1 MKGGFMPLP
10 YPRRIATLPLTL
22 VAFALASP
30 PAWSQLEEIV
40 VTARKQEERLQD
52 VPISVS
58 AFTSEQLTERGARDM
73 YDVTRFTPGFSFEKV
88 NRYGVQGGVSRPVI
102 RGMSSI
108 LGEGN
113 AQVFVDGIPY
123 SDSILS
129 FPFDVVERVEVI
141 KGPQAALF
149 GRSTFSGAIN
159 LITKKGSNEPEHS
172 AGVRLAEYGDTE
184 VNLLSRGSI
193 VDDKLFYM
201 VHGRYYT
208 FDGMYRNTLDDGR
221 IGGEES
227 TNFNASIEWRPLE
240 GFSAILSGGITRD
253 RDDLAAIT
261 LQERFANNCYL
272 DVARQ
277 YYCGAVLDA
286 SSATLDRAGLNG
298 TEGLHRDSTRLSL
311 QLTFDLPAGLTLVS
325 NSGLF
330 STDMDYG
337 YDSTYQGAMARGAT
351 TVPGAPGYVRGAT
364 DPVRTGGVNRLE
376 ITDRDEWST
385 ELRLESD
392 QEARFRYMIGA
403 YYYQSRRSL
412 EEQHFLATAPTIFS
426 GETRVDNVAAFASV
440 GFDITDRWE
449 ATAELRYAEDTIGN
463 YNPVARPTAAL
474 RESTFDSVTPRVT
487 TTFKITP
494 ENMVYA
500 NFAMGN
506 KPGVINA
513 DPRFPP
519 ELCCADEEESWNY
532 EIGTKNRFFD
542 GRLMANLALYYI
554 DWKNQQITAAYTF
567 PTGGTQSYIRNAGG
581 SEIKGAELE
590 LEAAVSD
597 NFTAG
602 FTYALTDA
610 KFTELLDAEALQ
622 LFGDPSLAGK
632 KLFGVPEQTASV
644 YGKVG
649 FAVGADK
656 SGFLRGDVSY
666 TDRKYDQIYNL
677 AHTGEQVL
685 TNLSAGIESD
695 RWALTLFINNVFD
708 DHTPSSVTR
717 YVDQLNLNVPQY
729 TNSNPAQDNVPGSTV
744 TERAFFYPLAAK
756 RQIGVTAKWKF

>member
-1 MKGGFMPLP
+1 MPLP
-10 YPRRIATLPLTL
+10 YPRRIATLPLAL
-22 VAFALASP
+22 VALALASP

-52 VPISVS
+52 VPLAVS
-58 AFTSEQLTERGARDM
+58 AFTSEELTERGARDM

-102 RGMSSI
+102 RGMSNI

-123 SDSILS
+123 SDSIMS

-159 LITKKGSNEPEHS
+159 LITKKGGNEPEHS
-172 AGVRLAEYGDTE
+172 AGVRFAEFGDTE
-184 VNLLSRGSI
+184 VNLLSRGAI
-193 VDDKLFYM
+193 VADKLFYM

-208 FDGMYRNTLDDGR
+208 FDGMYRNTLDGGR

-227 TNFNASIEWRPLE
+227 TNFNASIEWRPVE

-272 DVARQ
+272 NVARQ
-277 YYCGAVLDA
+277 YYCGEMLDA
-286 SSATLDRAGLNG
+286 NAATLDRAGLNG
-298 TEGLHRDSTRLSL
+298 TEGLHRDSMRLSL
-311 QLTFDLPAGLTLVS
+311 QLSFDLPAGFTLVS

-330 STDMDYG
+330 STEMEYG
-337 YDSTYQGAMARGAT
+337 YDSSYQGAVARGAT
-351 TVPGAPGYVRGAT
+351 TVPGAPGYVRTPT
-364 DPVRTGGVNRLE
+364 DPVRTGGVNRNE
-376 ITDRDEWST
+376 VTDRDEWST
-385 ELRLESD
+385 ELRLESNR
-392 QEARFRYMIGA
+392 EARFRYMLGA
-403 YYYQSRRSL
+403 YYYQSRRWL
-412 EEQHFLATAPTIFS
+412 EERHFLTAPTVFS
-426 GETRVDNVAAFASV
+426 GEARVDNVAVFGAL

-463 YNPVARPTAAL
+463 YNPISRPTAPL
-474 RESTFDSVTPRVT
+474 RENTFDSVSPRVT

-500 NFAMGN
+500 NVAQGN
-506 KPGVINA
+506 KPGVINP

-532 EIGTKNRFFD
+532 EIGTKNRFLD
-542 GRLMANLALYYI
+542 GRLMANLAVYYI
-554 DWKNQQITAAYTF
+554 DWKDQQITSAFTF

-581 SEIKGAELE
+581 SEIKGAEFE
-590 LEAAVSD
+590 LEALVTD
-597 NFTAG
+597 NFTVG
-602 FTYALTDA
+602 FNYGLTDT
-610 KFTELLDAEALQ
+610 KFTELTDAEAGQ
-622 LFGDPSLAGK
+622 LFGDTSLKGK
-632 KLFGVPEQTASV
+632 KLFGVPEQQASV
-644 YGKVG
+644 YGKVDFALGAYHRG
-649 FAVGADK
+649 FV
-656 SGFLRGDVSY
+656 RGDVAF
-666 TDRKYDQIYNL
+666 TDRKYDQIFNL
-677 AHTGEQVL
+677 AHTGEQIL
-685 TNLSAGIESD
+685 TNLSAGIDSD
-695 RWALTLFINNVFD
+695 RWAVTLFVNNLFD
-708 DHTPSSVTR
+708 DRTPSSVTR

-729 TNSNPAQDNVPGSTV
+729 TNANPAQNNVPGT
-744 TERAFFYPLAAK
+744 TTLERAFFYPLASK
-756 RQIGVTAKWKF
+756 RQIGLTAKWKF

>member
-1 MKGGFMPLP
+1 MSLP
-10 YPRRIATLPLTL
+10 YPRRIATLPLAL
-22 VAFALASP
+22 VALALASP

-52 VPISVS
+52 VPLSVS
-58 AFTSEQLTERGARDM
+58 AFTNEQLTERGARDM
-73 YDVTRFTPGFSFEKV
+73 FDVTRFTPGFSFERV

-102 RGMSSI
+102 RGMSNI

-123 SDSILS
+123 SDSVLS

-159 LITKKGSNEPEHS
+159 LITKKGGNVPEHS
-172 AGVRLAEYGDTE
+172 VGVRLAEYGDTE

-201 VHGRYYT
+201 VHARYYT
-208 FDGMYRNTLDDGR
+208 FDGMYRNTLDGGK

-227 TNFNASIEWRPLE
+227 TNFNASIEWRPVD
-240 GFSAILSGGITRD
+240 GFSAILSGGVTRD

-272 DVARQ
+272 DTARQ
-277 YYCGAVLDA
+277 YYCGEVLEA
-286 SSATLDRAGLNG
+286 HGATLDRAGLNG
-298 TEGLHRDSTRLSL
+298 TDGLHRDSTRLSL
-311 QLTFDLPAGLTLVS
+311 QMTFDLPAGLTLIS

-330 STDMDYG
+330 STEMEYG
-337 YDSTYQGAMARGAT
+337 YDSSYQGAVALGAT
-351 TVPGAPGYVRGAT
+351 TVPGAPGYVRTAT
-364 DPVRTGGVNRLE
+364 DPVRTGGVNRNE
-376 ITDRDEWST
+376 VTDRDEWST
-385 ELRLESD
+385 ELRLQSD
-392 QEARFRYMIGA
+392 QQARFRYMIGA
-403 YYYQSRRSL
+403 YYYQSQRWL
-412 EEQHFLATAPTIFS
+412 EERHFLTAPTVYS
-426 GETRVDNVAAFASV
+426 GEARVDNVAAFGSI

-449 ATAELRYAEDTIGN
+449 VTAELRYAEDTIGN
-463 YNPVARPTAAL
+463 FNPIARPNPDDSL
-474 RESTFDSVTPRVT
+474 QENTFDSVSPRFT

-500 NFAMGN
+500 NVAKGN

-532 EIGTKNRFFD
+532 EIGTKNRFLD

-554 DWKNQQITAAYTF
+554 DWKDQQITSSYTF

-590 LEAAVSD
+590 LEAAVTD

-602 FTYALTDA
+602 LTYALTDA
-610 KFTELLDAEALQ
+610 KFTELEDFGEAPA
-622 LFGDPSLAGK
+622 LFGSPSLNGK
-632 KLFGVPEQTASV
+632 KLFGVPEQQASV
-644 YGKVG
+644 YGKVK

-656 SGFLRGDVSY
+656 SGFVRGDMSY
-666 TDRKYDQIYNL
+666 MDRKYDQIFNL
-677 AHTGEQVL
+677 AHTGEQIL
-685 TNLSAGIESD
+685 TNLSAGVEND
-695 RWALTLFINNVFD
+695 RWAVTLYINNVFD
-708 DHTPSSVTR
+708 DRTPSSVTR

-729 TNSNPAQDNVPGSTV
+729 TNANPAQNNVPGST
-744 TERAFFYPLAAK
+744 TLERAFFYPLAAK
-756 RQIGVTAKWKF
+756 RQVGLTMKWKF

>member
-1 MKGGFMPLP
+1 MTLLH
-10 YPRRIATLPLTL
+10 PRRIATLPLAL
-22 VAFALASP
+22 VALALASP

-58 AFTSEQLTERGARDM
+58 AFTSEQLTERGTRDL

-102 RGMSSI
+102 RGMSNI

-159 LITKKGSNEPEHS
+159 LITKKGGNEPEHS
-172 AGVRLAEYGDTE
+172 VGVRLAEYGDTE

-208 FDGMYRNTLDDGR
+208 FDGMYRNSLDDDR

-227 TNFNASIEWRPLE
+227 TNFNGSIEWRPVE
-240 GFSAILSGGITRD
+240 GFSAILSGGFTRD

-272 DVARQ
+272 NVARQ
-277 YYCGAVLDA
+277 YYCGEVLEADG
-286 SSATLDRAGLNG
+286 ATLDRAGLGG

-311 QLTFDLPAGLTLVS
+311 QLTFDLPAGFTLVS

-330 STDMDYG
+330 STEMEYG
-337 YDSTYQGAMARGAT
+337 YDSTYQGAAALGAT
-351 TVPGAPGYVRGAT
+351 TVPGAPGYVRTAT
-364 DPVRTGGVNRLE
+364 DPVRTGGVNRNE
-376 ITDRDEWST
+376 VTDRDEWST

-392 QEARFRYMIGA
+392 RDARFRYMIGG
-403 YYYQSRRSL
+403 YFYQSRRSL
-412 EEQHFLATAPTIFS
+412 EERHFLATAPTVFS
-426 GETRVDNVAAFASV
+426 GETRVDNIAAFASV
-440 GFDITDRWE
+440 GFDITDRWD

-463 YNPVARPTAAL
+463 YNPIARPTAAL
-474 RESTFDSVTPRVT
+474 RENTFDSVTPRVT

-500 NFAMGN
+500 NVAKGN

-532 EIGTKNRFFD
+532 EIGTKNRFLD

-554 DWKNQQITAAYTF
+554 DWKDQQITSSFTF

-581 SEIKGAELE
+581 SEIKGVELE
-590 LEAAVSD
+590 LEAAVTD
-597 NFTAG
+597 NFTTG
-602 FTYALTDA
+602 FTYSLTEA
-610 KFTELLDAEALQ
+610 KFTELFDAEAQQ
-622 LFGDPSLAGK
+622 LFGNPSLEGK
-632 KLFGVPEQTASV
+632 KLFGVPEQQASV
-644 YGKVG
+644 YGRVK

-666 TDRKYDQIYNL
+666 TDRKYAQIFNL

-685 TNLSAGIESD
+685 TNLSAGVESD
-695 RWALTLFINNVFD
+695 RWAFTLFINNVFD
-708 DHTPSSVTR
+708 DRAPSSVTR

-729 TNSNPAQDNVPGSTV
+729 TNSNPAQDNVPGTTA

-756 RQIGVTAKWKF
+756 RQIGLTAKWKF